1 MRIIFCGESF
11 PPARALL
18 KKRLPTDELV
28 VWSGASRDIDGID
41 VLIPLMFRVDAEL
54 IQRTRP
60 RLIQQWGSGLDGVDL
75 RAAELQNVPVA
86 NVPALG
92 GNAES
97 VAEHI
102 ILLMLSVLRKIPEA
116 RTNLELRVLGAPMG
130 RMLAGRTVCLWGLGS
145 IAEAVARRLRAF
157 DVKLVGI
164 TREPTT
170 HKMASFGLEAC
181 YSTRDYAEALRCSD
195 LLVVCLRLCEA
206 TRGII
211 DATVLAALPAGACL
225 VNAARGPLVDY
236 QALCAALASGRLGGA
251 GLDVY
256 EAEPVA
262 PNDPILALPNV
273 IATPH
278 IAGVTDRSYG
288 EIADEVAGNIERLR
302 RGEALLNRAV

>member
-41 VLIPLMFRVDAEL
+41 VLIPLMFRVDA
-54 IQRTRP
+54 Q
-60 RLIQQWGSGLDGVDL
+60 LIQQWGSGLDGVDL

-145 IAEAVARRLRAF
+145 
-157 DVKLVGI
+157 
-164 TREPTT
+164 
-170 HKMASFGLEAC
+170 
-181 YSTRDYAEALRCSD
+181 
-195 LLVVCLRLCEA
+195 
-206 TRGII
+206 
-211 DATVLAALPAGACL
+211 
-225 VNAARGPLVDY
+225 
-236 QALCAALASGRLGGA
+236 
-251 GLDVY
+251 
-256 EAEPVA
+256 
-262 PNDPILALPNV
+262 
-273 IATPH
+273 
-278 IAGVTDRSYG
+278 
-288 EIADEVAGNIERLR
+288 
-302 RGEALLNRAV
+302 